1 MKLDLILSGVGGQ
14 GILSIAYLI
23 DAAALNKGLN
33 LKQAEVHGMSQRGGG
48 VYSHLRVSS
57 NAIMSDLIPDGK
69 ADMILSMEP
78 LEVGRYLNA
87 LHRDGVVISS
97 STQFINIPNY
107 PDEQSLMRSLFRL
120 GNVMLVDAKAIALK
134 AGAPLAQNVAMVG
147 FATPYL
153 PFERKDFAPVIE
165 SLFSRKGERVVNA
178 NLQALDFGIAAGEFF
193 HGLLKAG
200 ISAQSAFF
208 VLRSIDPALVTPE
221 AVPQFAKKML
231 GSEYKLTAPLGENL
245 KCDASILG

>member
-23 DAAALNKGLN
+23 DAAAQNVGLN
-33 LKQAEVHGMSQRGGG
+33 IKQAEVHGMSQRGGG
-48 VYSHLRVSS
+48 VYSHLRISS

-78 LEVGRYLNA
+78 LEVGRYLSS
-87 LHRDGVVISS
+87 LHRDAVVISS
-97 STQFINIPNY
+97 STQFVNIPNY
-107 PDEQSLMRSLFRL
+107 PEETSLMRSLFRL
-120 GNVMLVDAKAIALK
+120 KKVMLVDAKAIALK
-134 AGAPLAQNVAMVG
+134 AGAPLAQNVAMAG
-147 FATPYL
+147 FATPFL
-153 PFERKDFAPVIE
+153 PFGRKDFAPIIE
-165 SLFSRKGERVVNA
+165 SMFSRKGERVVTA

-200 ISAQSAFF
+200 VSAQNAFYI
-208 VLRSIDPALVTPE
+208 LRSIDPALVSPVV
-221 AVPQFAKKML
+221 VPHFVKKML
-231 GSEYKLTAPLGENL
+231 EKDYVLTAPLGENL